1 MLIVYMFIALAALCC
16 AIAAVN
22 GGWEGRW
29 AGGLTMLTILAGRA
43 AGSID
48 LELATSPAF
57 KIWLDG
63 ALLVALIAICI
74 RSRRWWPIWLVGLQ
88 GNAVLAHVAG
98 IMIPTYTPSIYRGLE
113 SFWGI
118 PLMLVLAIGPL
129 LDRAMNLFSAQATMG
144 VGDRDE
150 RASAHWRS
158 GEDAGG

>member
-1 MLIVYMFIALAALCC
+1 MLIVYMFIALAGLCC

-43 AGSID
+43 AGSVD
-48 LELATSPAF
+48 LAFATSPAF

-63 ALLVALIAICI
+63 ALLVALIVITL

-98 IMIPTYTPSIYRGLE
+98 IMIPTHTPAIYRGLE

-118 PLMLVLAIGPL
+118 PLMLVMATGPL
-129 LDRAMNLFSAQATMG
+129 LDRAMNLVSTQATKG
-144 VGDRDE
+144 VGNQGE
-150 RASAHWRS
+150 RASEDARS
-158 GEDAGG
+158 RSDAGG